1 MGINDMH
8 FPFCQGKS
16 LGVVRQ
22 EWWDALQEPKYQRK
36 LVLVTVSIAL
46 LLDNMLY
53 MVIVPIIPDYLRK
66 INAWDT
72 HRVDSEGHIVGP
84 QLAYEQVQTK
94 IIHNSTGDYRVQM
107 INKTTRINVNG
118 ILIEYEGEDS
128 GIGLLFASKAAV
140 QIFINPI
147 SGHIIDRIGYDIP
160 MMFGI
165 TVMFFSTL
173 MFACGSSYGTLF
185 FARSLQGVGSAFADT
200 GGLSMIA
207 DRYTEE
213 EERTKALGIAL
224 AFISFGCLVAPPFG
238 GFLYEFFG
246 KAVPFVILAGVCLLD
261 GMLLI
266 LIMRPMKHK
275 EKEEKKEKP
284 QATPIW
290 KLLIDPHIACCAGA
304 LVVANICLA
313 FLEPTIS
320 KWMHETM
327 DAEEWQQ
334 GIIWLPAFIPHV
346 LGVVV
351 TVKMAKSHPQYQWA
365 LALVGLILE
374 GVSCFFIPFSANFF
388 MLMIPICF
396 ICFGIALIDTALLPM
411 LGFIVD
417 KKYTAVYGSVYA
429 IADISYC
436 AAYAFGPV
444 VAGHI
449 VENWGFTCL
458 NIIVGVISLIYA
470 PIVFYLKDM
479 HNYNKYDQNQG
490 NYEEQVMMG
499 DPPNKEY
506 NTYMMQ
512 EGKNQN
518 GGAEYGQ
525 VAVAETDIIA
535 QSQAGWDDPPATANP
550 FVAPAQSNPF
560 RR

>member
-1 MGINDMH
+1 
-8 FPFCQGKS
+8 
-16 LGVVRQ
+16 
-22 EWWDALQEPKYQRK
+22 
-36 LVLVTVSIAL
+36 
-46 LLDNMLY
+46 MLY

-66 INAWDT
+66 IGAWET
-72 HRVDSEGHIVGP
+72 HRINPSGQTINQHIVHKIYHNKSGDYDF
-84 QLAYEQVQTK
+84 QQINRTTK
-94 IIHNSTGDYRVQM
+94 INL
-107 INKTTRINVNG
+107 NG

-140 QIFINPI
+140 QIFVNPI
-147 SGHIIDRIGYDIP
+147 SGHIIDRIGYDLP

-173 MFACGSSYGTLF
+173 MFACGSSYSVLF

-246 KAVPFVILAGVCLLD
+246 KALPFIILAGVCLID
-261 GMLLI
+261 GFLLI

-275 EKEEKKEKP
+275 EKEDGKEKP

-290 KLLIDPHIACCAGA
+290 RLLIDPHIACCAGA

-334 GIIWLPAFIPHV
+334 GMIWLPAFFPHV
-346 LGVVV
+346 AGVVV
-351 TVKMAKSHPQYQWA
+351 TVKMAKAYPQYQWA
-365 LALVGLILE
+365 LALIGLVLE
-374 GVSCFFIPFSANFF
+374 GVSCFFIPFSSNFF
-388 MLMIPICF
+388 VLMLPICV

-417 KKYTAVYGSVYA
+417 KKY
-429 IADISYC
+429 
-436 AAYAFGPV
+436 
-444 VAGHI
+444 
-449 VENWGFTCL
+449 
-458 NIIVGVISLIYA
+458 
-470 PIVFYLKDM
+470 
-479 HNYNKYDQNQG
+479 NQSQG
-490 NYEEQVMMG
+490 GYEEAVMMG
-499 DPPNKEY
+499 DPPAKEY

-512 EGKNQN
+512 EGQPQN
-518 GGAEYGQ
+518 GSGQ
-525 VAVAETDIIA
+525 YAQVSTQETDLIA
-535 QSQAGWDDPPATANP
+535 QSQAGWEEQQPATANP
-550 FVAPAQSNPF
+550 FHAPPESNPF